1 MRPPRS
7 WGPLYRGVLRVRKHR
22 LVVKPHRPWKDG
34 LIYAGAALAVAVLA
48 WATFEY
54 GRWRAGFDHVAAARE
69 QARLTSELRGA
80 QADNAALTDRVA
92 LLARSSEI
100 DETAR
105 AQVKGSIT
113 ELQDEIL
120 ELREELAFYRGIVT
134 PDDSGGLRIQSLKLA
149 RGAEERHWHYRLVLI
164 QSIKQEQRANGV
176 VALMVH
182 GVKGGVAV
190 ALPLSEVVAKTALA
204 PLGYSFKY
212 FQDFEGDLLLPPG
225 FTPGRIEVEVQPRG
239 GGEVVRRSF
248 DWTTVTG

>member
-1 MRPPRS
+1 M
-7 WGPLYRGVLRVRKHR
+7 RKHR

-34 LIYAGAALAVAVLA
+34 LTYAGAALAVATLA

-54 GRWRAGFDHVAAARE
+54 GRWRAGYDHVAAARE
-69 QARLTSELRGA
+69 QARLTAELRGA

-120 ELREELAFYRGIVT
+120 ELREELAFYRGIVA
-134 PDDSGGLRIQSLKLA
+134 PDDGGGLRIQSLKLV
-149 RGAEERHWHYRLVLI
+149 RGAEDRHWHYRLVLI
-164 QSIKQEQRANGV
+164 QSIKRDQRANGA
-176 VALMVH
+176 VALTVH
-182 GVKGGVAV
+182 GVRAGVAV
-190 ALPLSEVVAKTALA
+190 ALPLSEVAAPGAA

-212 FQDFEGDLLLPPG
+212 FQDFEGDLLLPTG
-225 FTPGRIEVEVQPRG
+225 FTPGRVEVEVQPRG

-248 DWTTVTG
+248 EWNTVTG

>member
-1 MRPPRS
+1 
-7 WGPLYRGVLRVRKHR
+7 VRKHR

-34 LIYAGAALAVAVLA
+34 LTYAGAALAVAALA
-48 WATFEY
+48 WAAFEY
-54 GRWRAGFDHVAAARE
+54 GRWRAGYDHVAAARE
-69 QARLTSELRGA
+69 QARLTAELRGV

-113 ELQDEIL
+113 DLQDEIL
-120 ELREELAFYRGIVT
+120 ELREELAFYRSIVA
-134 PDDSGGLRIQSLKLA
+134 PDDGGGLRIQSLKLA
-149 RGAEERHWHYRLVLI
+149 RGAEDRHWHYRLVLI
-164 QSIKQEQRANGV
+164 QSIKQEQRANGA
-176 VALMVH
+176 VALTVH

-190 ALPLSEVVAKTALA
+190 ALPLSELVATPAA
-204 PLGYSFKY
+204 TLGYSFKY

-225 FTPGRIEVEVQPRG
+225 FTPGRVEVEVQPRS

-248 DWTTVTG
+248 EWTTVTG

>member
-1 MRPPRS
+1 M
-7 WGPLYRGVLRVRKHR
+7 RKHR

-34 LIYAGAALAVAVLA
+34 LTYAGAALAVAALA
-48 WATFEY
+48 WAAFEY
-54 GRWRAGFDHVAAARE
+54 GRWRAGYDHVAAARE
-69 QARLTSELRGA
+69 QARLTAELRGA

-120 ELREELAFYRGIVT
+120 ELREELAFYRSIVA
-134 PDDSGGLRIQSLKLA
+134 PDDGGGLRIQSLKLT
-149 RGAEERHWHYRLVLI
+149 RGAEDRHWHYRLVLI
-164 QSIKQEQRANGV
+164 QSIKQEQRANGA
-176 VALMVH
+176 VALTVH
-182 GVKGGVAV
+182 GVRGGAAA
-190 ALPLSEVVAKTALA
+190 ALPLSEVAATPAA

-212 FQDFEGDLLLPPG
+212 FQDFEGDLLLPTG
-225 FTPGRIEVEVQPRG
+225 FAPARIEVEVQPRG

-248 DWTTVTG
+248 DWVTVTG

>member
-1 MRPPRS
+1 M
-7 WGPLYRGVLRVRKHR
+7 RKHR

-34 LIYAGAALAVAVLA
+34 LTYAGAALAVAALA
-48 WATFEY
+48 WAAFEY
-54 GRWRAGFDHVAAARE
+54 GRWRAGYDHVAAARE
-69 QARLTSELRGA
+69 QARLTAELRGV

-113 ELQDEIL
+113 DLQDEIL
-120 ELREELAFYRGIVT
+120 ELREELAFYRSIVA
-134 PDDSGGLRIQSLKLA
+134 PDDGGGLRIQSLKLA
-149 RGAEERHWHYRLVLI
+149 RGAEDRHWHYRLVLI
-164 QSIKQEQRANGV
+164 QSIKQEQRANGA
-176 VALMVH
+176 VALTVH

-190 ALPLSEVVAKTALA
+190 ALPLSELVATPAA
-204 PLGYSFKY
+204 TLGYSFKY

-225 FTPGRIEVEVQPRG
+225 FTPGRVEVEVQPRS

-248 DWTTVTG
+248 EWTTVTG

>member
-1 MRPPRS
+1 
-7 WGPLYRGVLRVRKHR
+7 VRKHR

-34 LIYAGAALAVAVLA
+34 LTYAGAALAVAALA
-48 WATFEY
+48 WAAFEY
-54 GRWRAGFDHVAAARE
+54 GRWRAGYDHVAAARE
-69 QARLTSELRGA
+69 QARLTAELRGV

-120 ELREELAFYRGIVT
+120 ELREELAFYRGIVA
-134 PDDSGGLRIQSLKLA
+134 PDDGGGLRIQSLKLA
-149 RGAEERHWHYRLVLI
+149 RGAEDRHWHYRLVLI
-164 QSIKQEQRANGV
+164 QSIKQEQRANGA
-176 VALMVH
+176 VALTVH

-190 ALPLSEVVAKTALA
+190 ALPLSELA
-204 PLGYSFKY
+204 ATPAATLGYSFKY

-225 FTPGRIEVEVQPRG
+225 FTPGRVEVEVQPRS

-248 DWTTVTG
+248 EWTTVTG

>member
-1 MRPPRS
+1 
-7 WGPLYRGVLRVRKHR
+7 VLRVRKHR

-34 LIYAGAALAVAVLA
+34 LTYAGAAFAVAALA
-48 WATFEY
+48 WTAFEY
-54 GRWRAGFDHVAAARE
+54 GRWRAGYDHVAAARE
-69 QARLTSELRGA
+69 QARLTAELRGA

-120 ELREELAFYRGIVT
+120 ELREELAFYRGIIA
-134 PDDSGGLRIQSLKLA
+134 PDDSGGLRIQSLKLM
-149 RGAEERHWHYRLVLI
+149 RGAEDRHWHYRLVLI
-164 QSIKQEQRANGV
+164 QSIKQDQRANGA
-176 VALMVH
+176 VALTVH
-182 GVKGGVAV
+182 GVKGGAAV
-190 ALPLSEVVAKTALA
+190 ALPWSEVAATPVA

-212 FQDFEGDLLLPPG
+212 FQDFEGDLLLPAG

-239 GGEVVRRSF
+239 GGEVVHRSF
-248 DWTTVTG
+248 EWTTVTT